1 MDSFKSNIYSFK
13 SNIKNFKDFLNKIK
27 DYGFLQRLFA
37 WNLLKKEANELIDSL
52 EELSDLSNNLSNNDD
67 KLTDL
72 KNINEK
78 INSDLK
84 IQVDGN
90 LSLREKIATIEATRE
105 DRKKKYES
113 KMKDFDD
120 MISREHD
127 RKKNEENE
135 KEKAKQDLENQRRI
149 SWQTHEDEVSSFI
162 LDKCLLYGIE
172 YVGPEEF
179 PNKLKPDNS
188 ILISERYVIFDAK
201 SPKDSEDTASF
212 IKSINTK
219 VKQQEKYT
227 KLSNVKKDIYL
238 VVPTNLYRDL
248 KKTEY
253 QQGNYNVWIITIEQ
267 IPVML
272 AHFKKTM
279 DYSDFD
285 GLSPEDRDA
294 LIKEIGTYAFNF
306 RRRLMIDGYFGSQF
320 QDIIKNTKNNL
331 SEELF
336 NEVEQAITNL
346 GDSLPTKRSG
356 KPLSIDDVDQEIKE
370 LNTRNQLMGIPT
382 PPIEKENNK

>member
-1 MDSFKSNIYSFK
+1 MDSQNNSFETLK
-13 SNIKNFKDFLNKIK
+13 DIFKDLKNILEKINN
-27 DYGFLQRLFA
+27 YGFFQRLFA
-37 WNLLKKEANELIDSL
+37 WKLLKNDSAKLDSKIEDIQDIIGDLRVKFNSLDDLDEVKTANE
-52 EELSDLSNNLSNNDD
+52 NLKKKLTIIETTLDD
-67 KLTDL
+67 KKKSLAKKMNQYDTMITNYENRLT
-72 KNINEK
+72 KKEE
-78 INSDLK
+78 
-84 IQVDGN
+84 Q
-90 LSLREKIATIEATRE
+90 EEIERDE
-105 DRKKKYES
+105 L
-113 KMKDFDD
+113 
-120 MISREHD
+120 EH
-127 RKKNEENE
+127 
-135 KEKAKQDLENQRRI
+135 QRRI

-162 LDKCLLYGIE
+162 RDKCLLYGIE
-172 YVGPEEF
+172 YIGPEEF

-188 ILISERYVIFDAK
+188 VLISEGYVIFDAK

-238 VVPTNLYRDL
+238 VVPTNLYKDL

-253 QQGNYNVWIITIEQ
+253 QQNNYNVWIITIEQ

-279 DYSDFD
+279 DYSAFD

-294 LIKEIGTYAFNF
+294 LIKEIGTYAFNL

-336 NEVEQAITNL
+336 EEVEQAVTNI

-356 KPLSIDDVDQEIKE
+356 KPLSIDDVDQEIEE

-382 PPIEKENNK
+382 PPIKKK

>member
-1 MDSFKSNIYSFK
+1 MDSFKSSIFSFK
-13 SNIKNFKDFLNKIK
+13 NTVKNLKDFFNKIK
-27 DYGFLQRLFA
+27 DYGFFQRLFA
-37 WNLLKKEANELIDSL
+37 WNILKNEANEIVNSL
-52 EELSDLSNNLSNNDD
+52 EELSDLSNNLSNNDFRITEFKD
-67 KLTDL
+67 MNEKLNLEL
-72 KNINEK
+72 KNHVKDN
-78 INSDLK
+78 
-84 IQVDGN
+84 V
-90 LSLREKIATIEATRE
+90 SLREQLASLEATRE
-105 DRKKKYES
+105 DRKKKYET

-127 RKKNEENE
+127 RKRNEEEE
-135 KEKAKQDLENQRRI
+135 KEKLKQDQENQRRI

-162 LDKCLLYGIE
+162 RDKCLAYGID
-172 YVGPEEF
+172 YIGPEEF

-188 ILISERYVIFDAK
+188 VLISERYVIFDAK
-201 SPKDSEDTASF
+201 SPKDSEDTTTF
-212 IKSINTK
+212 INSIKTK
-219 VKQQEKYT
+219 VKQQEKYI

-238 VVPTNLYRDL
+238 VVPSNLYKDL

-253 QQGNYNVWIITIEQ
+253 QQGSYNVWIITIEQ
-267 IPVML
+267 IPVIL

-294 LIKEIGTYAFNF
+294 LVKEIGTYAFNL
-306 RRRLMIDGYFGSQF
+306 RRKLMIDGYFGSQF
-320 QDIIKNTKNNL
+320 QNIIKNTKNNL

-336 NEVEQAITNL
+336 NEVEQAVTNL

-356 KPLSIDDVDQEIKE
+356 KPLSIEDVDSEIKE

-382 PPIEKENNK
+382 PPIRENNK